1 MSKATHLNFK
11 IKGDREAKRK
21 ILKKQKKSKKIQGMA
36 NINDTYFV

>member
-1 MSKATHLNFK
+1 MFK
-11 IKGDREAKRK
+11 KRR